1 MIRLVVTIVGLL
13 ISGCTSYPVSDEPGS
28 GLQMSLGSQE
38 DVLLSAKLDLNL
50 CNTTVSNPPNAIA
63 GRVLR
68 ESSLS
73 CLNRQTLLLVPAP
86 GACVTSGYGR
96 RFGKQHHGIDY
107 QALPAGPVI
116 AAGGGTVVRKSYR
129 ARDLGNWIVIDH
141 GSGVYTAYGH
151 LSRIQRGL
159 SVGGKIRQGQRL
171 GVMGAT
177 GKAARGVHLHFEI
190 RVGRLTPETSF
201 FSLQSVNPFA
211 LPADCG

>member
-1 MIRLVVTIVGLL
+1 MIRWVVITAVLL
-13 ISGCTSYPVSDEPGS
+13 LSGCVSYPISEERDTGARMGDVSQGGVLPG
-28 GLQMSLGSQE
+28 
-38 DVLLSAKLDLNL
+38 AKLDLNL
-50 CNTTVSNPPNAIA
+50 CNTTVSNPPNSIA

-73 CLNRQTLLLVPAP
+73 CLNRQSLLVAPAP

-107 QALPAGPVI
+107 QALPAGLVI
-116 AAGGGTVVRKSYR
+116 AAADGTVVRKSFR
-129 ARDLGNWIVIDH
+129 AHDLGNWIVIDH
-141 GSGVYTAYGH
+141 GSGVYSAYGH
-151 LSRIQRGL
+151 LSRIQRGV
-159 SVGGKIRQGQRL
+159 SVGGKVRQGQRL

-177 GKAARGVHLHFEI
+177 GKAARGVHLHFEV
-190 RVGRLTPETSF
+190 RVGRLIPKTSF